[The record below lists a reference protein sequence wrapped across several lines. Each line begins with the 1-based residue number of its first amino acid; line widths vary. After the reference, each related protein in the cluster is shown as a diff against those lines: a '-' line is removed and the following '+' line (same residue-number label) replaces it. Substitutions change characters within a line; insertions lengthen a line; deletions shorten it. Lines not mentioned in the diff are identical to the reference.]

1 LLKRSNI
8 ITVTLAVLL
17 VPALVFSAEKVAP
30 GAAVAGVDNT
40 VIVPLVIENE
50 SDLMALDIPLK
61 FSEGVTLKE
70 VTFENTVVEH
80 FDAKLSKIDNEAN
93 TVVIGL
99 IHQLSATPRSTVDA
113 GEGAVANLVFEI
125 DDPSITEI
133 KLEDAKE
140 TTPAHRLTFVYMRRS
155 TPDQIPLDQAHP
167 EFGSVSV
174 ALAGMVGDGLP
185 TTYSLEQNYPN
196 PFNPSTEFHYSLPAQ
211 SDVKIEIFNVLGQ
224 RVRTLV
230 NQDMPAGNHSV
241 TWYGDNAEGNA
252 VASGVYF
259 YRISANSFTET
270 KKMML
275 LK

>member
-1 LLKRSNI
+1 MKRSNI

-30 GAAVAGVDNT
+30 GAAVVGEDNT
-40 VIVPLVIENE
+40 VIVPVTIANE
-50 SDLMALDIPLK
+50 ADLMALDIPLQ

-80 FDAKLSKIDNEAN
+80 FDAKLFKVDNEAN

-99 IHQLSATPRSTVDA
+99 INQLSATPRSTVDA
-113 GEGAVANLVFEI
+113 GEGTVANLVFEI

-133 KLEDAKE
+133 RLEDAKE
-140 TTPAHRLTFVYMRRS
+140 TTPYHQMTFVYQRRS
-155 TPDQIPLDQAHP
+155 NPDQIPLDQAHP

-174 ALAGMVGDGLP
+174 ALAGVASDVLP
-185 TTYSLEQNYPN
+185 NAYALEQNYPN
-196 PFNPSTEFHYSLPAQ
+196 PFNPTTELDYSLPAA

-224 RVRTLV
+224 RVNTLV
-230 NQDMPAGNHSV
+230 NQEMPAGYHKV
-241 TWYGDNAEGNA
+241 TWYGDNADGAA

-259 YRISANSFTET
+259 YRITANNFSQTR
-270 KKMML
+270 KMML